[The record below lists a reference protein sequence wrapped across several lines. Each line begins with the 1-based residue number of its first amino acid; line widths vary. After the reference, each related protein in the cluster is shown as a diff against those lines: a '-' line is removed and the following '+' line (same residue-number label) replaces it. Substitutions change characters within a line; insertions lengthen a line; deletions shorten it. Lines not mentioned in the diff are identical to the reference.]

1 MSAQESPDPTLAPVS
16 VYRAPNN
23 RAYAPPPPEHD
34 NFEPTSAELREAFAS
49 AIQQRNGPNAP
60 LMTSAMRARQEAAS
74 GRVKKQYDTVRIR
87 VRFSDRTQ
95 IEHTFPHSATI
106 NDVYTM
112 VDSTLHEGGQGD
124 YVLFQSPPKR
134 DFPRNQIRTTL
145 VQLGFAPAAVLGIRW
160 ADPARNATDAPAP
173 LRSDVAARAR
183 DMPLPP
189 SFATQIPSVR
199 PNASD
204 GTSSDAQQAREK
216 RKFPKWFKSTGGK

>member
-1 MSAQESPDPTLAPVS
+1 MSAQEFPDPAPTPVS

-49 AIQQRNGPNAP
+49 VIQQRNGPNAP

-74 GRVKKQYDTVRIR
+74 GRIKKQYDTVRIR

-106 NDVYTM
+106 DDVYTM
-112 VDSTLHEGGQGD
+112 VDSTLHEGSQGD
-124 YVLFQSPPKR
+124 YMLFQSPPKR

-160 ADPARNATDAPAP
+160 ADPTRNG
-173 LRSDVAARAR
+173 SDVAARAR

-189 SFATQIPSVR
+189 SFATQVPSVR

-204 GTSSDAQQAREK
+204 GASSDAQQAREK
-216 RKFPKWFKSTGGK
+216 RKFPKWFKGTGGK